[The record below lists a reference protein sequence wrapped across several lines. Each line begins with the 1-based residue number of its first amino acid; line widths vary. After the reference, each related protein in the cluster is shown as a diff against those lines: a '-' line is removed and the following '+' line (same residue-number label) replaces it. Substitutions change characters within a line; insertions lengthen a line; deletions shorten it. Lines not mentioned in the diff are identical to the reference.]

1 MKKKVLFLSGLL
13 ALLPAIA
20 GLGTSKV
27 SAQASLSGAKK
38 DAKILVA
45 YFSRADEN
53 YGVGFV
59 EKGNT
64 QIIAEFIAEY
74 LKADSFHIKT
84 AVPYPKNYKE
94 CTNVALEEQKKKA
107 RPALAEQ
114 IDNLKDYD
122 ISFLGYPNWWG
133 DLPMAVYT
141 FLESNDFSGKII
153 IPFCTH
159 AGSGLSNTVKSI
171 ASKCPKARV
180 LNGFAISGQTAQNSQ
195 AAAKHDTIKWIDS
208 IKLK

>member
-1 MKKKVLFLSGLL
+1 MKKTVLLLAGFL
-13 ALLPAIA
+13 ALLPAIVGNGA
-20 GLGTSKV
+20 SKV
-27 SAQASLSGAKK
+27 FAQAALSGAKK

-74 LKADSFHIKT
+74 LKADSYHIET
-84 AVPYPKNYKE
+84 AEPYPKNYKE
-94 CTNVALEEQKKKA
+94 CTNVAREEQKKKA
-107 RPALAEQ
+107 RPKLASP
-114 IDNLKDYD
+114 IPDLSGYD
-122 ISFLGYPNWWG
+122 IIFLGYPNWWG
-133 DLPMAVYT
+133 DMPMAVYT
-141 FLESNDFSGKII
+141 FLESGNFAGKTI

-159 AGSGLSNTVKSI
+159 AGSGLSNTVRSI
-171 ASKCPKARV
+171 AAKCPKATV

-195 AAAKHDTIKWIDS
+195 AAAKRDTLKWIDG